1 MECMWHCCFFSP
13 AKVALF
19 GLTVD
24 MLSLFWEVSRGAESG
39 ISGIYPLPLKR
50 CWSLNYY
57 I

>member
-24 MLSLFWEVSRGAESG
+24 MLSLFWEVSRGAEWYLG
-39 ISGIYPLPLKR
+39 YISIAIKKVLVP
-50 CWSLNYY
+50 
-57 I
+57 